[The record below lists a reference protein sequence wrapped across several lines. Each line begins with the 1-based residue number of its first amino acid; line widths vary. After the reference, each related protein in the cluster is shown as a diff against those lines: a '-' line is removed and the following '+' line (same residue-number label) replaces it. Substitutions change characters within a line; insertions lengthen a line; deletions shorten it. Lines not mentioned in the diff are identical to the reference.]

1 MVKLENLKW
10 SPKWVSHLGCVK
22 GCLEYLGIDI
32 SDAWLYGGTGHAFI
46 INIGEDSCPSGPTA
60 WKTVMLNQGGVNL
73 GYEID
78 GIFGWKGDDDEFS
91 NLQANAWE
99 FTRSSIDTGLP
110 VYGWELAVPEFYVVN
125 GYDEIGYYFS
135 GPGADDGDGPKPW
148 GELGDTGI
156 GTIEVYSIKPG
167 TPKPDAIVVKSAL
180 ESVLKHASNTDDWI
194 LANYGSGL
202 KGFDNWVKGL
212 ESGVAGRFD
221 MGYNTAVWFE
231 CRRYAV
237 EFLKEAKER
246 LDGDASGLF
255 DKAIECYQRVA
266 DSLGKVSESYPF
278 MPSGEPEVIQ
288 VDDKNLRAVEWLKE
302 AKESEAVG
310 LKTLEKIQAAL

>member
-22 GCLEYLGIDI
+22 GCLEYLGIEI

-46 INIGEDSCPSGPTA
+46 INIGEDNCPSGPTA
-60 WKTVMLNQGGVNL
+60 WNTIMLNQGGVNL

-78 GIFGWKGDDDEFS
+78 GIFGWKGDNSSFS
-91 NLQANAWE
+91 KLQAEAWD
-99 FTRSSIDTGLP
+99 FTRSNIDKGYP

-135 GPGADDGDGPKPW
+135 GPGADDGAGPKPW

-156 GTIEVYSIKPG
+156 GMIEVYRIKPG
-167 TPKPDAIVVKSAL
+167 TPKPDAIVVKSAI

-194 LANYGSGL
+194 QPNYGSGL

-212 ESGVAGRFD
+212 ESGVAGRFG
-221 MGYNTAVWFE
+221 MGYNAAVWYE

-237 EFLKEAKER
+237 AFLKEAKER
-246 LDGDASGLF
+246 LDGDASDLF
-255 DKAIECYQRVA
+255 GKAIEHYQIVA

-278 MPSGEPEVIQ
+278 MPSGGPDVIP
-288 VDDKNLRAVEWLKE
+288 VDDKSMQVVEWLKE
-302 AKESEAVG
+302 AKESEAAG
-310 LKTLEKIQAAL
+310 LKTLEKIQAEL